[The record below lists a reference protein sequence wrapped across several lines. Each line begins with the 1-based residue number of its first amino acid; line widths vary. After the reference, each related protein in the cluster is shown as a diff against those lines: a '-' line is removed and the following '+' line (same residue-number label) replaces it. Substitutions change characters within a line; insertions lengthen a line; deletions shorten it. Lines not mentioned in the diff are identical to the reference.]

1 MYPYVIA
8 TDSCADLP
16 ADVLNKYEVPIVNL
30 SYTLDDT
37 TYTKDNQIDLKYFY
51 GKMREDST
59 TSTSQVNPE
68 EAKEFF
74 EEILKKDKNI
84 LYIAFSSGLS
94 GTYNS
99 GVIAANEIKEENP
112 EANIVVIDSLSASMG
127 QGLLVYKALML
138 REEGKSLDE
147 VADWVREY
155 TQRFVHIFTVDDLK
169 YLYRG
174 GRLSKTSAFMGTVLN
189 IKPVLHVDSEG
200 RLVAMSKVR
209 GRKKALIAM
218 VDEME
223 KKIGSYKDKNDIV
236 FISHAD
242 ALEDAEFVK
251 NEVSLRFG
259 INAFIINYICPTIGA
274 HSGPGTVALFF
285 MGDDR

>member
-1 MYPYVIA
+1 MYPYIIA

-16 ADVLNKYEVPIVNL
+16 VDVLTKYEVPIVNL

-37 TYTKDNQIDLKYFY
+37 TYTKDNQIDLKFFY

-99 GVIAANEIKEENP
+99 GVIAANEIKEEDP
-112 EANIVVIDSLSASMG
+112 EANIVCVDSLSASMG

-138 REEGKSLDE
+138 REEGKSLNE
-147 VADWVREY
+147 VVDWIKEY
-155 TQRFVHIFTVDDLK
+155 TQNFVHIFTVDDLK

-200 RLVAMSKVR
+200 KLVAMSKVR
-209 GRKKALIAM
+209 GRKKALVAM